1 MTFDFNKCEEIIG
14 YSFKD
19 KKLLINAFTHSSFS
33 NEHKDYPSNER
44 LEFLGDSLL
53 GFIISEA
60 LYTKSLENEGKLT
73 LKKQALVSKK
83 PLSASM
89 ISYGVNEFLLVGEGV
104 RKEKDNVN
112 LAENLFE
119 SLVSAIYLDGGIDC
133 AKKFV
138 HRFLDVDSVFLSS
151 DENSFI
157 DYKSQLIHIVQKN
170 QLGEVKFKE
179 VSKSG
184 PAHNLTFIMSVSVGG
199 RELSCG
205 KGSSHKEGE
214 QRASKEAI
222 KILQSEDSIL

>member
-1 MTFDFNKCEEIIG
+1 MTFDFKKCEEIIG
-14 YSFKD
+14 YSFND

-138 HRFLDVDSVFLSS
+138 YRFLDVDAVFLSR

-157 DYKSQLIHIVQKN
+157 DYKSQLIHIAQKN

-199 RELSCG
+199 RELSYG
-205 KGSSHKEGE
+205 QGSSHKEGE
-214 QRASKEAI
+214 QQASKEAI
-222 KILQSEDSIL
+222 KILQSEDTIL